1 MSPADWLELLRLHL
15 TLSPLAIGGAMT
27 LAPELHRALV
37 VQHAWLSEAQF
48 QACLTLA
55 QATPGPNVLYI
66 ALAGWTV
73 GLQATPGPLL
83 QQALLGALGLM
94 IALVGVL
101 LPSSLLACAASHWL
115 RQHPQHRGVRA
126 FRQGMAPV
134 VVGVM
139 LSAAWLLARSL
150 DLCADPSQPV
160 PAAIAVVSALAVWR
174 SRMNLLWLIGAGGLI
189 GAFGAFGG
197 LGGL

>member
-15 TLSPLAIGGAMT
+15 SLSPLAIGGAMT

-37 VQHAWLSEAQF
+37 VQHAWLSESQF

-73 GLQATPGPLL
+73 GLQAAAAGPLP
-83 QQALLGALGLM
+83 QQLLLAALGLAV
-94 IALVGVL
+94 ALVGVL
-101 LPSSLLACAASHWL
+101 LPSSLLACAAGHWL
-115 RQHPQHRGVRA
+115 RQHQQHRGVRA
-126 FRQGMAPV
+126 FRQGMAPI

-139 LSAAWLLARSL
+139 LAAAWLLARSL
-150 DLCADPSQPV
+150 QLFGHGGAPML
-160 PAAIAVVSALAVWR
+160 AAIAVVTTLLVWR
-174 SRMNLLWLIGAGGLI
+174 TRMNLLWLIGAGGLI
-189 GAFGAFGG
+189 GA
-197 LGGL
+197 LGWL

>member
-15 TLSPLAIGGAMT
+15 SLSPLAIGGAMT

-73 GLQATPGPLL
+73 GLQAAAGPWP
-83 QQALLGALGLM
+83 QQLVLAALGLA

-101 LPSSLLACAASHWL
+101 LPSSLLACAAGHWL

-126 FRQGMAPV
+126 FRQGMVPV

-139 LSAAWLLARSL
+139 LAAAWLLARSL
-150 DLCADPSQPV
+150 QLFGHGGGPML
-160 PAAIAVVSALAVWR
+160 AAITVVSTLSVWR
-174 SRMNLLWLIGAGGLI
+174 TRVNLLWLIGAGGLI
-189 GAFGAFGG
+189 GS
-197 LGGL
+197 LGWL